1 MIFFGDTMILS
12 IWYYTM
18 VWMINKLWSL
28 IAVNIMICSIHALV
42 IMMIMGQSHMLQF
55 STDQKD
61 TKLI

>member
-1 MIFFGDTMILS
+1 
-12 IWYYTM
+12 
-18 VWMINKLWSL
+18 MINKLWSL
-28 IAVNIMICSIHALV
+28 IAVDIMICSIHALV